1 MERRWGLRG
10 QVDLPAIQYM
20 DGFSHPCRVVDISAR
35 GLVVQR
41 PKVLAERPSRL
52 MYRLELPLDGGERKI
67 QALARPVWTEGLLQ
81 AMRYVGVGEVDRLEI
96 AELIDRLGR
105 QGAVLH

>member
-1 MERRWGLRG
+1 MERRLGLRG

-20 DGFSHPCRVVDISAR
+20 DGFSHACRVVDISAR

-41 PKVLAERPSRL
+41 SKLLAERPLRI
-52 MYRLELPLDGGERKI
+52 MYRLELPIDGGERTI
-67 QALARPVWTEGLLQ
+67 QALARPVWEQGLLQ

-96 AELIDRLGR
+96 AELLDRIGR
-105 QGAVLH
+105 HGAVLH